1 MFSESNHK
9 VSNSNNY
16 NVRFVCSFQYTL
28 LQYLTEFLEKII
40 RKISLFFCTK
50 YFVFNIREMIALSY
64 NNIYTCNNMDKN

>member
-28 LQYLTEFLEKII
+28 LQYLSFWKKSLEKFHYFFVQNIWFQYQGND
-40 RKISLFFCTK
+40 SLILQQFYQFLH
-50 YFVFNIREMIALSY
+50 M
-64 NNIYTCNNMDKN
+64 